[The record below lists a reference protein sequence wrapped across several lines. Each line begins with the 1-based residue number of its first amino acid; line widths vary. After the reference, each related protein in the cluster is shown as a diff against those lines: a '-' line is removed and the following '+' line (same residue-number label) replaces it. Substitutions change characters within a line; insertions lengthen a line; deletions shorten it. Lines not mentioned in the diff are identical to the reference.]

1 VTVQLGVTGQ
11 LCLQFLYIRGC
22 QGRWLKTTGKKK
34 KNTRIIKYCAEDV
47 KQYLKQTR
55 KEW

>member
-1 VTVQLGVTGQ
+1 VQLGVTGQ